1 MTLTTQS
8 LAMAVPV
15 AQQVVSNNL
24 MEACW
29 RGPNTFRVPIRNI
42 ATQVRIAYGAHT
54 YDDELIDFFLN
65 QVTPAGVTLARLQ
78 AYGFATVAAARA
90 AASLIRY
97 KPMGDRNSVANM
109 VAALALQGWE
119 IEPVVGP

>member
-15 AQQVVSNNL
+15 ARQAVCNAL
-24 MEACW
+24 MEACF
-29 RGPNTFRVPIRNI
+29 RGPNTFTVPIRDK
-42 ATQVRIAYGAHT
+42 TTLLRIGYGAHT

-65 QVTPAGVTLARLQ
+65 NVTPAGVTLARLQ
-78 AYGFATVAAARA
+78 AFGFSTVAAARTVA
-90 AASLIRY
+90 GYIRY
-97 KPMGDRNSVANM
+97 RPISDRNSVANM

-119 IEPVVGP
+119 LEPGAAL

>member
-15 AQQVVSNNL
+15 AQQVVSDNL
-24 MEACW
+24 MEACF
-29 RGPNTFRVPIRNI
+29 RGPNTFRVPIRDKV
-42 ATQVRIAYGAHT
+42 TLLRIGYGAHT

-78 AYGFATVAAARA
+78 AFGFATVSAARTA
-90 AASLIRY
+90 AGLIRY
-97 KPMGDRNSVANM
+97 KAMGDRASVANM
-109 VAALALQGWE
+109 VAHLAAQGWE
-119 IEPVVGP
+119 LEPRGAP

>member
-1 MTLTTQS
+1 MLTTQS

-29 RGPNTFRVPIRNI
+29 RGPNTFTVPIRDK
-42 ATQVRIAYGAHT
+42 TTLLRIAYGAHT
-54 YDDELIDFFLN
+54 YDDELINFFLN

-78 AYGFATVAAARA
+78 AFGFATVSAART

-97 KPMGDRNSVANM
+97 KPMGDQASVVNM
-109 VAALALQGWE
+109 VAHLALQGWE
-119 IEPVVGP
+119 LEPGITP